1 MQIQKKATID
11 GQKRRRRLVII
22 IEVLTDAVQL
32 TIFSNFDFFGVVY
45 NSKQKCSEDT
55 MVTKLSFCYL
65 YDMVIHCYQKVLQ

>member
-22 IEVLTDAVQL
+22 IGVLTDAVQL

-55 MVTKLSFCYL
+55 MVTKLSF
-65 YDMVIHCYQKVLQ
+65 VIYMTW

>member
-22 IEVLTDAVQL
+22 IIEVLTDTVQL
-32 TIFSNFDFFGVVY
+32 TIFSKFDFLCVVY

-55 MVTKLSFCYL
+55 MVTKAEYL
-65 YDMVIHCYQKVLQ
+65 LFT

>member
-22 IEVLTDAVQL
+22 IEVLTDTVQL
-32 TIFSNFDFFGVVY
+32 TIFSKFDFLCVVY

-55 MVTKLSFCYL
+55 MVTKAEYYF
-65 YDMVIHCYQKVLQ
+65 VIYMTW